1 MMMKGRK
8 KSILPYIPGYDN
20 NAVLKLIFF
29 LAGSY
34 IALAISWAIVMIVYI
49 KGDNFNIYFVPNIA
63 LPRLAD
69 FSAHWYTL
77 FIYGIFHFPNS
88 FMEMLSNMLWL
99 YCFGSVLQMLVGKK
113 QIAPIFF
120 FSMFVGGVFYL
131 LAQLLPGGLGA
142 CPPHIMGP
150 RAGLMGICAA
160 AVTISP
166 KYRFYLSDTFSI
178 PILAVAGVFL
188 VLMLIGSG
196 YYFPVVGMMAGG
208 AVAGFLFIKLLQ
220 AGYPPAEWL
229 YTIGNKLERMV
240 TPNEQAIAKRNM
252 VRRGA
257 VLNSKTVI
265 TTSVSEKKVDD
276 ILDKILQKGY
286 VSLTAAEK
294 EILFRAGKD

>member
-1 MMMKGRK
+1 MNKGRK

-49 KGDNFNIYFVPNIA
+49 KADNFNIYFVPNIA

-69 FSAHWYTL
+69 FSSHWYTL

-120 FSMFVGGVFYL
+120 FSLLIGGVFYL
-131 LAQLLPGGLGA
+131 LAQLLPGGLGN

-160 AVTISP
+160 AVTITP
-166 KYRFYLSDTFSI
+166 KYRFYLTETFSI
-178 PILAVAGVFL
+178 PIMAVAGVFL

-196 YYFPVVGMMAGG
+196 YYLPVVAMMAGG
-208 AVAGFLFIKLLQ
+208 ALAGFLFIKLLQ
-220 AGYPPAEWL
+220 AGYRPAEWL
-229 YTIGNKLERMV
+229 YTIASKLENMV
-240 TPNEQAIAKRNM
+240 TPNEQAIAKRNK
-252 VRRGA
+252 VRRGT
-257 VLNSKTVI
+257 VLKNMGTQAANN
-265 TTSVSEKKVDD
+265 SEKKVDD

-286 VSLTAAEK
+286 NSLTPDEK
-294 EILFRAGKD
+294 EVLIRAGKD

>member
-1 MMMKGRK
+1 MMKGRK

-49 KGDNFNIYFVPNIA
+49 QADNFNIYFVPNIA

-69 FSAHWYTL
+69 FPSHWYTL

-120 FSMFVGGVFYL
+120 FSLLLGGVFYL
-131 LAQLLPGGLGA
+131 LSQLLPGGFGY

-160 AVTISP
+160 AITISP
-166 KYRFYLSDTFSI
+166 KYRFYLTDTFSL
-178 PILAVAGVFL
+178 PIMGVAGVFL

-196 YYFPVVGMMAGG
+196 YYMPVVGMMAGG
-208 AVAGFLFIKLLQ
+208 ALAGFLFIKLLQ
-220 AGYPPAEWL
+220 AGYRPAEWI
-229 YTIGNKLERMV
+229 YTIGDKLERMV
-240 TPNEQAIAKRNM
+240 TPNEQAIAKRNS

-257 VLNSKTVI
+257 ALNSKPPLA
-265 TTSVSEKKVDD
+265 TSSAEKKVDD

-286 VSLTAAEK
+286 NSLTADEK
-294 EILFRAGKD
+294 ETLIRAGKD

>member
-1 MMMKGRK
+1 MNKGRK

-49 KGDNFNIYFVPNIA
+49 KADNFNIYFVPNIA

-69 FSAHWYTL
+69 FSSHWYTL

-120 FSMFVGGVFYL
+120 FSLLVGGVFYL
-131 LAQLLPGGLGA
+131 LAQLLPGGLGT

-160 AVTISP
+160 AVTITP
-166 KYRFYLSDTFSI
+166 KYRFYLTETFSI
-178 PILAVAGVFL
+178 PIMAVAGVFL

-196 YYFPVVGMMAGG
+196 YYLPVVAMMAGG
-208 AVAGFLFIKLLQ
+208 ALAGFLFIKLLQ
-220 AGYPPAEWL
+220 AGYRPAEWL
-229 YTIGNKLERMV
+229 YIIAHKLESMV
-240 TPNEQAIAKRNM
+240 TPNEQAIAKRNK
-252 VRRGA
+252 VRRGT
-257 VLNSKTVI
+257 VLKNMGTQAANST
-265 TTSVSEKKVDD
+265 EKKVDD

-286 VSLTAAEK
+286 NSLTPDEK
-294 EILFRAGKD
+294 EVLIRAGKD

>member
-1 MMMKGRK
+1 MMKGRK

-49 KGDNFNIYFVPNIA
+49 KADNFNTYFVPNIA

-69 FSAHWYTL
+69 FPSHWYTL

-99 YCFGSVLQMLVGKK
+99 YCFGSVLQMLVGKR

-120 FSMFVGGVFYL
+120 FSMLVGGVFYL
-131 LAQLLPGGLGA
+131 LSQLLPGGFGT

-160 AVTISP
+160 AVTITP
-166 KYRFYLSDTFSI
+166 KYRFYLTETFSI

-196 YYFPVVGMMAGG
+196 YYLPVVGMMAGG
-208 AVAGFLFIKLLQ
+208 AAAGFLFIKLLQ
-220 AGYPPAEWL
+220 AGYRPAEWI

-240 TPNEQAIAKRNM
+240 TPNEQAIAKRNS

-257 VLNSKTVI
+257 VLNSKMPSD
-265 TTSVSEKKVDD
+265 TSNSEKKVDD

-286 VSLTAAEK
+286 NSLTAAEK
-294 EILFRAGKD
+294 EILIRAGKD

>member
-1 MMMKGRK
+1 MMKGRK

-49 KGDNFNIYFVPNIA
+49 KADNFNIYFVPNIA

-69 FSAHWYTL
+69 FPSHWYTL

-120 FSMFVGGVFYL
+120 FSMLVGGVFYL
-131 LAQLLPGGLGA
+131 LAQLLPGGFGA

-196 YYFPVVGMMAGG
+196 YYMPVVGMMAGG
-208 AVAGFLFIKLLQ
+208 ALAGFLFIKLLQ
-220 AGYPPAEWL
+220 AGYRPAEWI
-229 YTIGNKLERMV
+229 YTIGNQLERMV
-240 TPNEQAIAKRNM
+240 TPNEQAIAKRNS

-257 VLNSKTVI
+257 VLNSKI
-265 TTSVSEKKVDD
+265 SSTSTSTEKKVDD

-286 VSLTAAEK
+286 NSLTADEK
-294 EILFRAGKD
+294 EILIRAGKD

>member
-1 MMMKGRK
+1 MNKGRK

-49 KGDNFNIYFVPNIA
+49 KADNFNIYFVPNIA

-69 FSAHWYTL
+69 FSSHWYTL

-120 FSMFVGGVFYL
+120 FSLLIGGVFYL
-131 LAQLLPGGLGA
+131 LAQLLPGGLGN

-160 AVTISP
+160 AVTITP
-166 KYRFYLSDTFSI
+166 KYRFYLTETFSI
-178 PILAVAGVFL
+178 PIMAVAGVFL

-196 YYFPVVGMMAGG
+196 YYLPVVAMMAGG
-208 AVAGFLFIKLLQ
+208 ALAGFLFIKLLQ
-220 AGYPPAEWL
+220 AGYRPAEWL
-229 YTIGNKLERMV
+229 YTIAHKLESMV
-240 TPNEQAIAKRNM
+240 TPNEQAIAKRNK
-252 VRRGA
+252 VRRGT
-257 VLNSKTVI
+257 VLKNMGTQAANST
-265 TTSVSEKKVDD
+265 EKKVDD

-286 VSLTAAEK
+286 NSLTPDEK
-294 EILFRAGKD
+294 EVLIRAGKD